1 MSRDAGQHNG
11 SEPADKLLEFARGFA
26 TDWSERPMNAKELVD
41 FATTAVPHA
50 IGVGLTLVK
59 GDGQPMTLAA
69 SSELAEIVDRIE
81 YDCGEGPCLDAIE
94 HDDVTVSNDLAND
107 ERWPKFAER
116 AVAETPVRS
125 MFGAR
130 IFLSGKERGALN
142 FYSDKVDAF
151 DQLDLGI
158 GAMLS
163 VIASIALQ
171 HAEEQRRRENLEIA
185 LESSRVI
192 GMAMGIVMSSRL
204 VTADQAFEALRKAS
218 QDSNRKLRDVAVDVT
233 ETGLLPER
241 QRRPELDL

>member
-1 MSRDAGQHNG
+1 
-11 SEPADKLLEFARGFA
+11 
-26 TDWSERPMNAKELVD
+26 
-41 FATTAVPHA
+41 
-50 IGVGLTLVK
+50 
-59 GDGQPMTLAA
+59 
-69 SSELAEIVDRIE
+69 
-81 YDCGEGPCLDAIE
+81 
-94 HDDVTVSNDLAND
+94 
-107 ERWPKFAER
+107 
-116 AVAETPVRS
+116 
-125 MFGAR
+125 
-130 IFLSGKERGALN
+130 
-142 FYSDKVDAF
+142 
-151 DQLDLGI
+151 
-158 GAMLS
+158 MLS